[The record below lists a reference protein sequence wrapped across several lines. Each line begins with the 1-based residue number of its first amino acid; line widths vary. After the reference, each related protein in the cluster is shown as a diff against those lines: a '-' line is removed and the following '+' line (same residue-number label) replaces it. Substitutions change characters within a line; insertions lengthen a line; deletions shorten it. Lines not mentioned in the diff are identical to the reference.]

1 MGENSFKQCNGQGLN
16 LQSIQ
21 TTHTIQPQ
29 KWNNP
34 IKKWPEDLNRNF
46 TKEDIQAASSHMK
59 RCSTSLIIREMQI
72 KSTKRYHLTL
82 VRMPLIKKSANDK
95 CWRGC
100 GEKGTFLCCWWEY
113 KLVQLLWKTLW
124 WFLRK
129 LNIKLLYD
137 SSDPVFGIYLDKTN
151 SKRYM
156 HHIISLTCGI

>member
-1 MGENSFKQCNGQGLN
+1 
-16 LQSIQ
+16 
-21 TTHTIQPQ
+21 
-29 KWNNP
+29 
-34 IKKWPEDLNRNF
+34 
-46 TKEDIQAASSHMK
+46 MK

-129 LNIKLLYD
+129 LNIALPYD
-137 SSDPVFGIYLDKTN
+137 PATPDLGIYPDKTKIQKDTCTPMFIAALFTIAKTWKKTKCPFTDEWIKKIWYIH
-151 SKRYM
+151 KREYYSAM
-156 HHIISLTCGI
+156 KRLK